1 MVSEKL
7 TMCYVKHGK
16 ARLKYLH
23 FKHAVGSIHE
33 LLSVDISQLVC
44 MYHAWNSP
52 YNTSDISHQDQS
64 IHIE

>member
-33 LLSVDISQLVC
+33 FKISGCVTFCGCFPTCLYVPRLELSIQ
-44 MYHAWNSP
+44 YK
-52 YNTSDISHQDQS
+52 
-64 IHIE
+64 